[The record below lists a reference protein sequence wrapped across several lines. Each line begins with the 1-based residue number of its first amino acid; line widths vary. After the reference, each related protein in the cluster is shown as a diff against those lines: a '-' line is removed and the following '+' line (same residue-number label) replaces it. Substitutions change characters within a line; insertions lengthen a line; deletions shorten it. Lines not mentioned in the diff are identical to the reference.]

1 MLLKQKLPNIIMRS
15 LLWLTA
21 FVVVIAGCNNNKEG
35 KVTTKVNRIF
45 LRTDSINVVKLSD
58 TMLIYES
65 ICRGCKYE
73 SSVRFEISD
82 SLAVVKLQDVI
93 TNDSN
98 PDGMSGGNVGKELVL
113 VPAKAGNTNIK
124 LYKFLSPETAKED
137 SARFQVYTIEVK
149 N

>member
-1 MLLKQKLPNIIMRS
+1 MRS

-21 FVVVIAGCNNNKEG
+21 FVVVIAGCNNSKEG